1 MRKKKKRLSGV
12 RSGIRVYGS
21 MPEKNSAGQQSG
33 SAWVLNAFSVFLLA
47 AAWWNALLSVFSLDI
62 NISRLWLYG
71 GLAALS
77 TGLNLLHR
85 KAGKRAAVCV
95 FLLTGILIA
104 AGWAAGQYFSV
115 PAGERTAGA
124 AAALVTVP
132 LLEVWTLVKK
142 SGRAK
147 AAAGLLIPVPLIA
160 AACAGSFQPAVPCWL
175 LLIAGGFYFAAG
187 IDTAGPGA
195 GNSAQ
200 TWLQSFAVLAVLC
213 LAAVLSASAGRLLDA
228 GRDIPGGFYQEGRAF
243 FRAGVVDR
251 LERMVTELTQGETE
265 EGQGADPDQEEPRTG
280 EQDVQEEIPERELDQ
295 EIMEEDGGMQ
305 DLNSL
310 SRFTPTDEPAGEV
323 TVEERPAGTVYV
335 PEHYGITYTGSS
347 WIDLELYEEAGGW
360 QIVYGSGQYV
370 DTSAPETLLAVCQSY
385 PPDLQEL
392 EGLIDSGWD
401 TGSIESVGR
410 EIDREF
416 ERRAVYDTAPGATP
430 PNEDFVEYFLFER
443 GSGFCVHFASAAVL
457 LYRMSGY
464 PARYVSGY
472 AVPASA
478 FRETE
483 NGEYRAQLDGTMGH
497 AWAQV
502 YDARSGE
509 WINEEHTPSAAPAVE
524 EQNTEAPQPGIGDAE
539 SADPAER
546 TDASGAAGI
555 LAAILIPA
563 AVLLTVFLQARVRRR
578 RMRRRFSVK
587 RDGAGIIC
595 MYDSILR
602 TSEFLGCCGG
612 KMPNEKLTRLLSEDF
627 PEISAE
633 EWKWMEER
641 TLESLF
647 YHLDEEEESWKRMTD
662 LYCRF
667 LWAARGRMNFR
678 KRWLYDYICCF
689 GCVYRYTNEL

>member
-1 MRKKKKRLSGV
+1 
-12 RSGIRVYGS
+12 
-21 MPEKNSAGQQSG
+21 MPEKSRSGQQAG
-33 SAWVLNAFSVFLLA
+33 STWALNALSVFLLA
-47 AAWWNALLSVFSLDI
+47 AAWWNALLSVFTPDVD
-62 NISRLWLYG
+62 ISRPCLYG
-71 GLAALS
+71 SLAVLS
-77 TGLNLLHR
+77 ACLNFLHR
-85 KAGKRAAVCV
+85 KAGKKAAVCV

-115 PAGERTAGA
+115 SAGERTAGA

-147 AAAGLLIPVPLIA
+147 AAAALLIPVPLIA
-160 AACAGSFQPAVPCWL
+160 AACAGIFQPAVPCWL

-187 IDTAGPGA
+187 IDTAGQRA
-195 GNSAQ
+195 GNSVRI
-200 TWLQSFAVLAVLC
+200 WLQSFAVLAVLC

-243 FRAGVVDR
+243 FSARVVDR
-251 LERMVTELTQGETE
+251 LERMFTELTQSETE
-265 EGQGADPDQEEPRTG
+265 EGQETDPAREELRTG
-280 EQDVQEEIPERELDQ
+280 AQDVQEEIPERELDQ
-295 EIMEEDGGMQ
+295 GGMEEDGGMQ

-310 SRFTPTDEPAGEV
+310 SRFTPADDPAGEV

-335 PEHYGITYTGSS
+335 PEHYGITYTGNS
-347 WIDLELYEEAGGW
+347 WIDMEAYDEADGW
-360 QIVYGSGQYV
+360 EIVYGSGQYV
-370 DTSAPETLLAVCQSY
+370 DTSAPETLLAACQSY
-385 PPDLQEL
+385 PPDLYEL

-416 ERRAVYDTAPGATP
+416 GRRAVYDTAPGATP

-483 NGEYRAQLDGTMGH
+483 SGEYRAQIDGTMGH

-502 YDARSGE
+502 YDAQSGE
-509 WINEEHTPSAAPAVE
+509 WINEEHTPSAAPAE
-524 EQNTEAPQPGIGDAE
+524 EDQNAEVLQPDIGDAE
-539 SADPAER
+539 SVEPSGQISRAAAE
-546 TDASGAAGI
+546 I
-555 LAAILIPA
+555 LAAVLILA
-563 AVLLTVFLQARVRRR
+563 AVILTVLIQARVRHRLL
-578 RMRRRFSVK
+578 RRRFSRK
-587 RDGAGIIC
+587 RNGAGIIC

-602 TSEFLGCCGG
+602 TSEFLGCCSG
-612 KMPNEKLTRLLSEDF
+612 KMPNEELTRLLSEDF

-633 EWKWMEER
+633 DWKWMEEW
-641 TLESLF
+641 TLESMF
-647 YHLDEEEESWKRMTD
+647 YHLEEEDDAWKKMTD

-667 LWAARGRMNFR
+667 LWAARSRMKRR

-689 GCVYRYTNEL
+689 GCVYRYTNET